1 MKNAYALGVSLAV
14 GLAEKR
20 DGKIGSQHYNSQ
32 AALFG
37 QSVKEMTKLLELIG
51 GKPEN
56 IIHGAGDLYV
66 TIFGGR
72 TRKIGTLLGRG
83 LSFEEAMAELQG
95 VTLESI
101 VISTRTARAV
111 RKLAERGIVSLED
124 FPLLMHVDAIINQG
138 AEVNIPWKDFTWN
151 TGVTYSMNKNKILT
165 LADNAINP
173 ITHEKFSI
181 SSLNMGGLGSTR
193 FILKEG
199 GSMGDIYSLMDL
211 KRDANGAVYIDENN
225 SVVTESLEAN
235 NYIKLGSVLPKGN
248 LAWRN
253 NFSWKNINVA
263 FLVSARL
270 GGVVFSRTQAVLD
283 NFGVSEASAAARD
296 KGYVSVNGNDRVNP
310 EGWYSVVA
318 GGTAVPQYYI
328 YSATIIRLQEAA
340 IGYTIA
346 RIWLGNV
353 CDIKVS
359 LIGRNLWMIYNK
371 APFDPESVA
380 STDNFYQGI
389 DYFMMPSLRNIGFNL
404 SFKF

>member
-1 MKNAYALGVSLAV
+1 M
-14 GLAEKR
+14 
-20 DGKIGSQHYNSQ
+20 
-32 AALFG
+32 
-37 QSVKEMTKLLELIG
+37 
-51 GKPEN
+51 
-56 IIHGAGDLYV
+56 GDLYV
-66 TIFGGR
+66 TS
-72 TRKIGTLLGRG
+72 LL
-83 LSFEEAMAELQG
+83 
-95 VTLESI
+95 T
-101 VISTRTARAV
+101 
-111 RKLAERGIVSLED
+111 D
-124 FPLLMHVDAIINQG
+124 NQG
-138 AEVNIPWKDFTWN
+138 YIYVDYQTND
-151 TGVTYSMNKNKILT
+151 VMVDKNAGPYNDGFIYAGNSAAKY
-165 LADNAINP
+165 
-173 ITHEKFSI
+173 H
-181 SSLNMGGLGSTR
+181 MG
-193 FILKEG
+193 
-199 GSMGDIYSLMDL
+199 
-211 KRDANGAVYIDENN
+211 
-225 SVVTESLEAN
+225 
-235 NYIKLGSVLPKGN
+235 
-248 LAWRN
+248 WRN

-328 YSATIIRLQEAA
+328 YSATNIRLQEAS
-340 IGYTIA
+340 IGYTIP
-346 RIWLGNV
+346 RKWLGNV

>member
-1 MKNAYALGVSLAV
+1 M
-14 GLAEKR
+14 
-20 DGKIGSQHYNSQ
+20 
-32 AALFG
+32 
-37 QSVKEMTKLLELIG
+37 
-51 GKPEN
+51 
-56 IIHGAGDLYV
+56 
-66 TIFGGR
+66 
-72 TRKIGTLLGRG
+72 
-83 LSFEEAMAELQG
+83 
-95 VTLESI
+95 
-101 VISTRTARAV
+101 
-111 RKLAERGIVSLED
+111 
-124 FPLLMHVDAIINQG
+124 
-138 AEVNIPWKDFTWN
+138 
-151 TGVTYSMNKNKILT
+151 
-165 LADNAINP
+165 
-173 ITHEKFSI
+173 
-181 SSLNMGGLGSTR
+181 
-193 FILKEG
+193 
-199 GSMGDIYSLMDL
+199 
-211 KRDANGAVYIDENN
+211 
-225 SVVTESLEAN
+225 
-235 NYIKLGSVLPKGN
+235 PKGN

-328 YSATIIRLQEAA
+328 YSATNIRLQEAS
-340 IGYTIA
+340 IG
-346 RIWLGNV
+346 
-353 CDIKVS
+353 DIKVS